1 MKREMVEQLSML
13 KKKNLKHH
21 DYANKNIHELLGGA
35 IENALVRS
43 FSHVKSEIAINNGKG
58 NFTLSSLPMEVQLS
72 SANDILVTEIND
84 DNYLDLIIV
93 GNKTGFQAQ
102 FGQLDCNP
110 GLVLFNDTKGGF
122 VVKKNA
128 ETGISISGVSK
139 QIMNI
144 RQNGKDLFIVAR
156 NNEKPYIFVK
166 NEK

>member
-1 MKREMVEQLSML
+1 M
-13 KKKNLKHH
+13 
-21 DYANKNIHELLGGA
+21 GGA

-43 FSHVKSEIAINNGKG
+43 FSHVKSEIAINDGKG

-144 RQNGKDLFIVAR
+144 RQNGKELFIVAR